1 MKYQFPQPKKNNRPH
16 TPIVPMDL
24 SDTQATHRLVAH
36 ATKRVI
42 KTHKDELQKLAY
54 R

>member
-1 MKYQFPQPKKNNRPH
+1 MTTPQKNRPH
-16 TPIVPMDL
+16 TPIVPMNL
-24 SDTQATHRLVAH
+24 SDNEATRRLVAH

-42 KTHKDELQKLAY
+42 KTHKEELQKLAY